1 MAQISL
7 KKMILKGEVK
17 HIVRSMLDNSSDS
30 ISIQDE
36 NGNLLVEN
44 LTGNITG
51 NSAENIANPIRSLQK
66 EAISTPDASKLDE
79 NLELQPSQLH
89 KQAIEV
95 SGEVVGW
102 VTGTASTRVDAVVIL
117 LTHLATREIE
127 RKTLAAEALDK
138 YREINFLYNISGRM
152 ASCLGIREVSDLV
165 IEEARK
171 LIEATS
177 ASVMLLNEDTD
188 LLEIVSGVGTAS
200 KNVLE
205 LRLGE
210 GIAGYVLK
218 TGKAEIVNDLSTDP
232 RYIPSDSPAYALIC
246 APLRTKDKTI
256 GVINISNTNPVNYTS
271 EDLKLFTALTAQ
283 ASAAIENALLH
294 ENKLKEERI
303 KNNLERYLS
312 PQVVQA
318 VIGAKGEVSLNTT
331 KRNLTM
337 LFSDIRGFT
346 TKCEELA
353 PEEVVMYLNEYFTH
367 MVSVIFS
374 HRGTVNKFVG
384 DMIVAM
390 FGAPSRLLDHERR
403 AIETAIEMQKRI
415 RTIPVPW
422 IRENFITGI
431 GISTGDVVVGNIGS
445 PQHMDYTAIGDE
457 VNIASR
463 LQSIALGGQILV
475 SRGVYEATKDSFEFK
490 EYGIVQVK
498 GKKKAIEVFE
508 VIH

>member
-1 MAQISL
+1 
-7 KKMILKGEVK
+7 
-17 HIVRSMLDNSSDS
+17 
-30 ISIQDE
+30 
-36 NGNLLVEN
+36 
-44 LTGNITG
+44 
-51 NSAENIANPIRSLQK
+51 
-66 EAISTPDASKLDE
+66 
-79 NLELQPSQLH
+79 
-89 KQAIEV
+89 
-95 SGEVVGW
+95 
-102 VTGTASTRVDAVVIL
+102 
-117 LTHLATREIE
+117 
-127 RKTLAAEALDK
+127 
-138 YREINFLYNISGRM
+138 
-152 ASCLGIREVSDLV
+152 
-165 IEEARK
+165 
-171 LIEATS
+171 
-177 ASVMLLNEDTD
+177 VMVLNEDTE
-188 LLEIVSGVGTAS
+188 LLEIVCGIGSIAKS
-200 KNVLE
+200 E
-205 LRLGE
+205 LKLRIGE
-210 GIAGYVLK
+210 GIAGYVLQS
-218 TGKAEIVNDLSTDP
+218 GKAEIVNDLSTDS
-232 RYIPSDSPAYALIC
+232 RYIPSETPAYALIC

-256 GVINISNTNPVNYTS
+256 GVINISNSNPVSYS
-271 EDLKLFTALTAQ
+271 SKDLKLFTALTSQ

-294 ENKLKEERI
+294 ESKLKEERI

-318 VIGAKGEVSLNTT
+318 IIGAKGEVSLNTT

-390 FGAPSRLLDHERR
+390 FGAPAKLLEHERC
-403 AIETAIEMQKRI
+403 AIEAAIEMQNRI

-431 GISTGDVVVGNIGS
+431 GICTGEVVVGNIGS

-463 LQSIALGGQILV
+463 LQSIAIGGQILV
-475 SRGVYEATKDSFEFK
+475 SRGVYEATKEVFEFK
-490 EYGIVQVK
+490 EYGVVQVK

>member
-1 MAQISL
+1 MSQINL
-7 KKMILKGEVK
+7 KKMLFKGDVK
-17 HIVRSMLDNSSDS
+17 QIVSSNLDSSSDKVS
-30 ISIQDE
+30 IFDAQ
-36 NGNLLVEN
+36 
-44 LTGNITG
+44 GNILIEDLVG
-51 NSAENIANPIRSLQK
+51 NIAEISETKLDRKLDKQLETPFKDSESQTSQIPTSQIYKQPIEVCG
-66 EAISTPDASKLDE
+66 EAI
-79 NLELQPSQLH
+79 
-89 KQAIEV
+89 
-95 SGEVVGW
+95 GW
-102 VTGTASTRVDAVVIL
+102 VTGTAENKVKAIAVL
-117 LTHLATREIE
+117 LNHLATREFE

-138 YREINFLYNISGRM
+138 YREINFLYNLSGRM
-152 ASCLGIREVSDLV
+152 ASCLGVKEVSELV
-165 IEEARK
+165 MDEASK

-177 ASVMLLNEDTD
+177 ASVMLLNEEND
-188 LLEIVSGVGTAS
+188 LLEVVCGIGSALK
-200 KNVLE
+200 KNMA

-210 GIAGYVLK
+210 GIAGYVMQ
-218 TGKAEIVNDLSTDP
+218 TGKAEIVNDVSTDP
-232 RYIPSDSPAYALIC
+232 RYIPSDLPAYAMIC
-246 APLRTKDKTI
+246 APLKTKDKTI
-256 GVINISNTNPVNYTS
+256 GVINISNTNPVNYS
-271 EDLKLFTALTAQ
+271 SQDLKLFTALTAQ
-283 ASAAIENALLH
+283 ASAAIENAQLH
-294 ENKLKEERI
+294 ESKLKEERI

-390 FGAPSRLLDHERR
+390 FGAPSRLLEHERC
-403 AIETAIEMQKRI
+403 AIEAAIDMQKRI
-415 RTIPVPW
+415 RTLPVPW
-422 IRENFITGI
+422 IREHFITGI
-431 GISTGDVVVGNIGS
+431 GICSGDVVVGNIGS

-463 LQSIALGGQILV
+463 LQSIAIGGQILV
-475 SRGVYEATKDSFEFK
+475 SRGVYEATKADFDFK
-490 EYGIVQVK
+490 EYGIVLVK